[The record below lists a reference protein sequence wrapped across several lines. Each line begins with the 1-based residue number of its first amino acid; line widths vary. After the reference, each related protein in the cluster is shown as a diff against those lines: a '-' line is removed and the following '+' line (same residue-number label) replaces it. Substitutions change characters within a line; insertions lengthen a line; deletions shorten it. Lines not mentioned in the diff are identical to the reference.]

1 MSHDYSMSVDRDYGP
16 QTAALPLVVLLHP
29 STGQLAL
36 VGVGD
41 AVLAAHRRSHA
52 QADIKYF
59 LHEASI
65 KISTIMYVPSACACG

>member
-1 MSHDYSMSVDRDYGP
+1 MSHDYGMSVDRHYGP
-16 QTAALPLVVLLHP
+16 QTATLPFVVLLHP

-52 QADIKYF
+52 QADKKYF
-59 LHEASI
+59 LPQASI
-65 KISTIMYVPSACACG
+65 KISTMYVPSACACG

>member
-1 MSHDYSMSVDRDYGP
+1 MSYDYGMSVDRHYGP

-52 QADIKYF
+52 QADKKYF
-59 LHEASI
+59 LPQASI
-65 KISTIMYVPSACACG
+65 KISTMYVPSACACG

>member
-52 QADIKYF
+52 QADKKYF
-59 LHEASI
+59 LPQASI
-65 KISTIMYVPSACACG
+65 KISTMYVPSACACG

>member
-1 MSHDYSMSVDRDYGP
+1 MSHDYGMSVDRHYGP

-36 VGVGD
+36 IWVGD
-41 AVLAAHRRSHA
+41 TVLAAHRRSHA

-65 KISTIMYVPSACACG
+65 KISTMYVPSACACG

>member
-1 MSHDYSMSVDRDYGP
+1 MITAYSISVDRHYGP

-65 KISTIMYVPSACACG
+65 KISTMYVPSACACG

>member
-1 MSHDYSMSVDRDYGP
+1 MSHDYGMSVDRHYGP

-41 AVLAAHRRSHA
+41 AILAAHRRSHA
-52 QADIKYF
+52 QADKKYF
-59 LHEASI
+59 LPQASI
-65 KISTIMYVPSACACG
+65 KISTMYVPSACACG

>member
-1 MSHDYSMSVDRDYGP
+1 MSHDYSMSVDRHYGP

-36 VGVGD
+36 IWVGD
-41 AVLAAHRRSHA
+41 TVLAAHRRSHA
-52 QADIKYF
+52 QAAIKYF

>member
-1 MSHDYSMSVDRDYGP
+1 MSHDYSMSVDRHYGP

-52 QADIKYF
+52 QADIEYV
-59 LHEASI
+59 LPQASI
-65 KISTIMYVPSACACG
+65 KIFTMNVPSACACG